1 MMRIEPSNPTAP
13 TPEGVPMST
22 TTVDK
27 LHQLLAE
34 LLHCVTSLESTY
46 GDTPAMRRI
55 RNDVQGIRNGIH
67 RLEIDAEELG
77 LTSALISRTRAV
89 DMIQISDA
97 DYDANF
103 WRDVDHE
110 GIGAQSLA
118 CVHVTRRRS

>member
-46 GDTPAMRRI
+46 GDTPGMRRI

-77 LTSALISRTRAV
+77 LTSALLPCARSV

-97 DYDANF
+97 DYDASF

-110 GIGAQSLA
+110 GVGAHSLA
-118 CVHVTRRRS
+118 CVHEPRR

>member
-1 MMRIEPSNPTAP
+1 
-13 TPEGVPMST
+13 MST
-22 TTVDK
+22 VET
-27 LHQLLAE
+27 LQHLLAE
-34 LLHCVTSLESTY
+34 LLDCVTSLESTY
-46 GDTPAMRRI
+46 GDTPAMRRVV
-55 RNDVQGIRNGIH
+55 NDVQGIRNGIH

-118 CVHVTRRRS
+118 CVHVTRRPS

>member
-1 MMRIEPSNPTAP
+1 MMRIEPGKPTAP
-13 TPEGVPMST
+13 EGDPMST
-22 TTVDK
+22 NTIDK

-34 LLHCVTSLESTY
+34 LLHCVSSLESTY

-55 RNDVQGIRNGIH
+55 VNDAHGIRNAIH

-77 LTSALISRTRAV
+77 PAPALTSNTRAV

-118 CVHVTRRRS
+118 CVHVTRGRR

>member
-1 MMRIEPSNPTAP
+1 MRIEPSNPTAP

-46 GDTPAMRRI
+46 GDTSAMRRI

-97 DYDANF
+97 DYDADF

-110 GIGAQSLA
+110 GVGAQSLA
-118 CVHVTRRRS
+118 CVHVTRGRS

>member
-1 MMRIEPSNPTAP
+1 
-13 TPEGVPMST
+13 MST

-34 LLHCVTSLESTY
+34 LLHCVTSLESTC

-97 DYDANF
+97 DYDADF

-110 GIGAQSLA
+110 GVGAQSLA
-118 CVHVTRRRS
+118 CVHVTRGRS